1 MQELRAKARQLL
13 ETGAVKVVIGH
24 APGSGDRKRP
34 LFARTA
40 GEAEALVH
48 DDACWHN
55 LATYLTRPEVRRMGR
70 AAVVARPAVLRSIL
84 RLVAEKQ
91 VEEDNVLALALADGS
106 WRELP
111 TLAAMQQHAAALP
124 DSLYPA
130 TQQELARLAAMP
142 VAERQAYWAEELGR
156 CLKCYACRAACP
168 MCYCERCTMDCNRPQ
183 WVPAASHALGNLEY
197 HLVRAMHLAGRCVQ
211 CGACFRA
218 CPVGIPVHLLATAA
232 EQSVRRHFGE
242 PQPGQQAE
250 AGAQAGYALSTFR
263 PGDEETFIR

>member
-24 APGSGDRKRP
+24 APGTGDRKRP

-40 GEAEALVH
+40 AEVETLVH
-48 DDACWHN
+48 DVTCWHN
-55 LATYLTRPEVRRMGR
+55 LATYLVRPEVRGMGK
-70 AAVVARPAVLRSIL
+70 AAVVARPAVLRGIL
-84 RLVAEKQ
+84 QLAAEKQ
-91 VEEDNVLALALADGS
+91 IREEDVLALAVADGS

-111 TLAAMQQHAAALP
+111 TLAAIQQHVATLP
-124 DSLYPA
+124 DALYPA
-130 TQQELARLAAMP
+130 TQQELERLAAMSR
-142 VAERQAYWAEELGR
+142 AERQAYWAEELGR

-211 CGACFRA
+211 CAACGQA

-232 EQSVRRHFGE
+232 EQSVRRQFGL
-242 PQPGQQAE
+242 
-250 AGAQAGYALSTFR
+250 QAGQPPAYALSTFR
-263 PGDEETFIR
+263 PDDKETFIR